1 MTHSRDARGARTRR
15 FFEFLPKPIQRGM
28 QADAQAVVDAFGK
41 NEHVMRVIWMLSI
54 AIAGLVVTKVLDPAA
69 AQQVVGV
76 LTTAAP

>member
-1 MTHSRDARGARTRR
+1 
-15 FFEFLPKPIQRGM
+15 M
-28 QADAQAVVDAFGK
+28 QADAQVGVYAFGK